1 MEDYSVINTEQV
13 YRVYIQRDTNSVI
26 ITPLGMECIEFDLE
40 GAYSWEDL
48 PSWMT
53 DKLAVLNTLHVP
65 PPPTN
70 VAGVGKR
77 ISPTVFWVYK

>member
-1 MEDYSVINTEQV
+1 MEDYSIINTEQV
-13 YRVYIQRDTNSVI
+13 YSVYIHPDTRSVN
-26 ITPLGMECIEFDLE
+26 ITPLGMEVIEFELE
-40 GAYSWEDL
+40 GEYTWSDL

-77 ISPTVFWVYK
+77 ISPDRFWVYK